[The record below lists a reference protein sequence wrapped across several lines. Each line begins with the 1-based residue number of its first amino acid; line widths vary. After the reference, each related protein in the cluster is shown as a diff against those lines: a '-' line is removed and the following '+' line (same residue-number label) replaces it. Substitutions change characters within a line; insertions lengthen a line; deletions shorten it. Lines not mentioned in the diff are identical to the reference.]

1 MTLAPR
7 FIVAAALLA
16 AFIAALAA
24 LGGRGELDG
33 ANDSYAWPP
42 RPAVNRIAV
51 VGTDARIKT
60 YAPDGSGSRDISSG
74 DGFFTWPTWSPD
86 AQSVVFS
93 AITPDAAGG
102 GAPTVSL
109 LEYDRGA
116 GETRVIHRPAPG
128 FAGLLANGVVHYPT
142 WSPDSSK
149 LAFAAVTR
157 ARGLALYLYDARAP
171 DAKPRFVL
179 DEGPLWTVWSSDSSR
194 LLVHRGAEH
203 FIVRADDG
211 AARALAIEPSPY
223 RVPAWKPPSDTP
235 TVIVPSG
242 ALEYA
247 VRAFAPLSGGGLDVG
262 EPPIARVG
270 ANAAFAWS
278 SDGERIAIA
287 DGATPILYRGSAMLA
302 YRRLTILDADARTP
316 TARAAGNLLAHFWSP
331 DGAKIAYVEIAD
343 ARGRLRWRLL
353 DAESGESFDLA
364 EFTPSA
370 DQLTMFQFFDQYAYS
385 HSLWS
390 PDSRRL
396 VFAGSLW
403 DAASAASWS
412 AQTRES
418 RVYVLDTGP
427 TRSAQAIAD
436 GVLGVWSPR

>member
-16 AFIAALAA
+16 AFIAALAT
-24 LGGRGELDG
+24 LGGRGERDG
-33 ANDSYAWPP
+33 ANDSHDWPP

-60 YAPDGSGSRDISSG
+60 YAPDGSDARDISSG

-93 AITPDAAGG
+93 SVAPDAAGG

-116 GETRVIHRPAPG
+116 DETRVVHRPAPG

-171 DAKPRFVL
+171 NAEPRFVL

-235 TVIVPSG
+235 TVMVPAG

-247 VRAFAPLSGGGLDVG
+247 IRAFAPLTGGGVDMRG
-262 EPPIARVG
+262 PPIARVG
-270 ANAAFAWS
+270 ANAAFSWS

-316 TARAAGNLLAHFWSP
+316 TAQAAGNLLAHFWSP

-412 AQTRES
+412 AQTRDS

-427 TRSAQAIAD
+427 TRSAQALAD